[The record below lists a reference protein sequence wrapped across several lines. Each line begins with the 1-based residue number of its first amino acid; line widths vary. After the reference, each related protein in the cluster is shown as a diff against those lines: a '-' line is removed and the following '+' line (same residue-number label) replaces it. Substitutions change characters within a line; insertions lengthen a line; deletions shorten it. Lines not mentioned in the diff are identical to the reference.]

1 MGRLR
6 RGQAGSWLV
15 RVWLGCFLSYTVSFG
30 ALAWGAGG
38 EGHVADAAT
47 LSKVKE
53 SIQGLPTLVGSQ
65 EDLEIGSKSYYLEDA
80 EGRFTI
86 QDILHR
92 LGEFKKPPE
101 KGPNFGLTQSAYWF
115 ATLIERGQSDA
126 SMVLEIKYPLLDY
139 VDVYYLGVSPDDFLS
154 ETGLI
159 IHQGLGD
166 RLSFDARY
174 RTHRTLNAQLKPTS
188 SITLL
193 LIRVQTEGSV
203 QFPAF
208 IKSERSFG
216 DHAAAE
222 NAGLFL
228 YYGVILVMAFFNIF
242 LWAQTRDFVYLPYV
256 GYLLAFLTFAMTMN
270 GTVFQWILP
279 DSPVLVNGTLL
290 ASACATGALGVE
302 FTRQFMAPVIAGQ
315 GISRFL
321 MWFAA
326 FFGGLFVACWFLPY
340 GALVK
345 VVTLGGAVTPFVL
358 VTAGVKAYRAGYA
371 PARYFLLAWIS
382 FLVGMAIFALKTFGL
397 LPASFFT
404 EFAVQVGS
412 ALEVTLLSLAL
423 GDKMNQVAVDR
434 ERLASENLQKTEDL
448 VKAESAARREAEEKV
463 QAYSRLDEELTRGH
477 ELQNR
482 NAKLQREMEDAGQ
495 QLIQADKLATLGTLV
510 AGVAHDIANP
520 TGLVKL
526 SREEVLKGYEQSRS
540 LIYELLGEPE
550 DDETRAIVEQFDS
563 FFLQQKS
570 GLADIELGVTR
581 IAAINGAIRN
591 QSRSD
596 TSVSQVSVRELID
609 ECLTIVGSRLKEV
622 EVTIRCD
629 DALQVEVIRSQF
641 GQVLMN
647 LLANAA
653 DAVSEG
659 SESKGRIR
667 VSASRNDDATVKILI
682 EDSGP
687 GIPIELREKILQPF
701 FTTKAVGKG
710 TGLGMP
716 IVVRILQEH
725 GFELRIE
732 NSDELGGAAL
742 MITSGPAQIGEV

>member
-1 MGRLR
+1 MEGLQQ
-6 RGQAGSWLV
+6 GKSYSGSMH
-15 RVWLGCFLSYTVSFG
+15 VWLGCVLSFVMFSG
-30 ALAWGAGG
+30 QLAWGAAG

-80 EGRFTI
+80 GGGFTV

-92 LGEFKKPPE
+92 LGEFKKLPE
-101 KGPNFGLTQSAYWF
+101 KGPNFGLTQSAFWF
-115 ATLIERGQSDA
+115 ATLIERAQSDA

-154 ETGLI
+154 ETRPI

-193 LIRVQTEGSV
+193 LTRVQTEGSV

-216 DHAAAE
+216 DDAAAE

-228 YYGVILVMAFFNIF
+228 YYGVILVMAFFNLF
-242 LWAQTRDFVYLPYV
+242 LWVQTRDFVYLPYV

-270 GTVFQWILP
+270 GTVFQWVLP
-279 DSPVLVNGTLL
+279 TSPDLVNGALL
-290 ASACATGALGVE
+290 ASACATVCFGVE

-315 GISRFL
+315 RISRFL
-321 MWFAA
+321 TYFAA
-326 FFGGLFVACWFLPY
+326 LFGGLFIACWLLPY

-345 VVTLGGAVTPFVL
+345 LVTLGGAVMPFVV

-423 GDKMNQVAVDR
+423 GDKMNQVALDR

-448 VKAESAARREAEEKV
+448 VKAESAARQEAEEKV

-482 NAKLQREMEDAGQ
+482 NAQLQKEMEGAAQ
-495 QLIQADKLATLGTLV
+495 QLIQADKLATLGTVV
-510 AGVAHDIANP
+510 AGVAHDISNP
-520 TGLVKL
+520 IGLITL
-526 SREEVLKGYEQSRS
+526 SQSRIEKSQKVAADMIYALIGDANDEES
-540 LIYELLGEPE
+540 LYVRRQFEELFKRCEGGLESVALGAQRLE
-550 DDETRAIVEQFDS
+550 AIS
-563 FFLQQKS
+563 S
-570 GLADIELGVTR
+570 
-581 IAAINGAIRN
+581 AIRN
-591 QSRSD
+591 QSRRD
-596 TSVSQVSVRELID
+596 TSREIVLIKELVD
-609 ECLTIVGSRLKEV
+609 ECLTILSGRLHDIEV
-622 EVTIRCD
+622 QVDCP
-629 DALQVEVIRSQF
+629 DALRVSFIRSQSF
-641 GQVLMN
+641 HPQWVG
-647 LLANAA
+647 
-653 DAVSEG
+653 VSCHC
-659 SESKGRIR
+659 
-667 VSASRNDDATVKILI
+667 T
-682 EDSGP
+682 
-687 GIPIELREKILQPF
+687 
-701 FTTKAVGKG
+701 
-710 TGLGMP
+710 
-716 IVVRILQEH
+716 
-725 GFELRIE
+725 
-732 NSDELGGAAL
+732 
-742 MITSGPAQIGEV
+742 PAHRRC